1 MKISILATVALFFAC
16 SQAAPVGSTSSV
28 SDASGSLTAN
38 TIVARALKPS
48 SPGGSSNDGPSDEYL
63 ALLVLRANVEDSSLL
78 FRNAK
83 FILDQAQAYLDAA
96 NRGLQAYLKD
106 HPDAKPESNRE
117 SLILFNT
124 VSIGKTNLD
133 WSKTNYKD
141 SKKKAEKDA
150 KALEAFKKA
159 HPNL

>member
-63 ALLVLRANVEDSSLL
+63 ALLVLRPMWKTAAYSLGTQSL
-78 FRNAK
+78 
-83 FILDQAQAYLDAA
+83 YLI
-96 NRGLQAYLKD
+96 
-106 HPDAKPESNRE
+106 KPKRISMRPIE
-117 SLILFNT
+117 
-124 VSIGKTNLD
+124 V
-133 WSKTNYKD
+133 YK
-141 SKKKAEKDA
+141 
-150 KALEAFKKA
+150 
-159 HPNL
+159 PI

>member
-63 ALLVLRANVEDSSLL
+63 ALLVLKANVEDSSLL

-117 SLILFNT
+117 S
-124 VSIGKTNLD
+124 
-133 WSKTNYKD
+133 
-141 SKKKAEKDA
+141 
-150 KALEAFKKA
+150 
-159 HPNL
+159 

>member
-124 VSIGKTNLD
+124 VDIGKTNLTGLRLTI
-133 WSKTNYKD
+133 KTA
-141 SKKKAEKDA
+141 KKRLRKMPR
-150 KALEAFKKA
+150 ALEDFKKA